1 MLTDQIEKIITKYL
15 TNQASS
21 FELEALELWL
31 LEKENEQLFIDFIKT
46 NYLIDFSL
54 KKFDT
59 EISSKKMLAY
69 INKEKRSVR
78 LKKITIY
85 LKYAAVFAGVLIGIY
100 FYKNNNTI
108 IKEQH
113 VEAGIQIGRDKAT
126 LTLVDGTIV
135 SLDKE
140 DSFNGKNAKSNG
152 ESLVY
157 SKNNKKE
164 DIAKIEYNFLT
175 IPRGGQYFLKLS
187 DGTKVWLNSESQLKY
202 PVRFKTG
209 KPRVVELVY
218 GEAFF
223 DVSPSTKHKGS
234 PFKVLN
240 KEQEIKVLGTVFN
253 VKAYKDESNVYT
265 TLVEGKVLVAFNDNE
280 RYLSPNDQL
289 NLNIKT
295 KTTTLK
301 KVDTYN
307 AISWKDG
314 VFSFDEKSLFEIM
327 TVLSRWYNFKVVYKN
342 EKIKEEKFI
351 GALSKNQNIE
361 DILKNIKSF
370 GLVKEYSI
378 KDKVITLE

>member
-126 LTLVDGTIV
+126 LTLGDGTIV